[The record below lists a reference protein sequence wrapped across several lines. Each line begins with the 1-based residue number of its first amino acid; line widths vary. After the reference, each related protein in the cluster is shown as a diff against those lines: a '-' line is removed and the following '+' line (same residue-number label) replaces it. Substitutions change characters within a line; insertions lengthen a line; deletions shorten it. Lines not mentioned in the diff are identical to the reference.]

1 MKIAV
6 AMSGG
11 VDSSVAA
18 ALLQQQGHEVFGV
31 TMRLSAAPGADNAVR
46 DAAKVTVKLGI
57 PHFVFDFQDEFT
69 KTVISYFC
77 REYAAGKTPNPCV
90 LCNRLIKFGALWEKV
105 KETGA
110 EALATGHYAG
120 ITKLIPD
127 AIAPAIATSLEQ
139 KDRYLLKK
147 GADFNKDQSY
157 FLYRLTQGQLRRT
170 LFPLA
175 TLTKKKVKKIA
186 QEMALPT
193 AFRPE
198 SQEICFIPDNDY
210 AGFLKENARFT
221 SVPGPITDGAGK
233 RLGEHNG
240 IFNYTIGQRKGLGIA
255 APEPLYVTGID
266 AAANTVT
273 VGGKEDVYSSELVA
287 GELNWIASASPTR
300 PFKAA
305 ARIRYRHQEAEAL
318 ITPLGDDKV
327 YVKFTAPQM
336 AITPGQSV
344 VFYSGEAVLG
354 GGTILKQGR

>member
-11 VDSSVAA
+11 VDSSFAA

-31 TMRLSAAPGADNAVR
+31 TMRLSPSSGADNAVR
-46 DAAKVTVKLGI
+46 DAAKVADKLGI

-77 REYAAGKTPNPCV
+77 REYAAARTPNPCV
-90 LCNRLIKFGALWEKV
+90 LCNHLIKFGALWEKV
-105 KETGA
+105 KEMGA
-110 EALATGHYAG
+110 EALATGHYAA
-120 ITKLIPD
+120 ITK
-127 AIAPAIATSLEQ
+127 EQ
-139 KDRYLLKK
+139 DRYLLKK
-147 GADFNKDQSY
+147 GTDLNKDQSY
-157 FLYRLTQGQLRRT
+157 FLYRLTQEQLSRT

-175 TLTKKKVKKIA
+175 ALSKDKVKSLA
-186 QEMALPT
+186 RDMALPT

-210 AGFLKENARFT
+210 AGFLREHARFT
-221 SVPGPITDGAGK
+221 AVPGRITDGVGK

-266 AAANTVT
+266 ASSNTVT
-273 VGGKEDVYSSELVA
+273 VGGKEGVYSSELVA
-287 GELNWIASASPTR
+287 GELNWIASASPSR
-300 PFKAA
+300 PFRTS

-318 ITPLGDDKV
+318 VTPMDDDKV
-327 YVKFTAPQM
+327 YIKFTTPQM

-344 VFYSGEAVLG
+344 VFYDGEVVLG